1 MPITALKGSE
11 VQGDRFRRLDE
22 AGELGKFTCLHFAT
36 HGANIESDTP
46 MESYLFLQDEKIRW
60 NGDCELA
67 TSSQSGRSQRLLF
80 WSKTHFRQMDG
91 RVARR

>member
-46 MESYLFLQDEKIRW
+46 MESYLFLQDE
-60 NGDCELA
+60 N
-67 TSSQSGRSQRLLF
+67 
-80 WSKTHFRQMDG
+80 
-91 RVARR
+91 